1 VKRHGLS
8 PAVVVTL
15 VSAAAL
21 VPGTAAHAGGPV
33 DSAVPTMAAAAI
45 PSAPCQPDSVSSAD
59 NVIANRLRSAMNGP
73 RLGSAVNG
81 YHISCARAIVS
92 NVRARGLHQRAAVIA
107 VTTAITE
114 STLHNYT
121 VAVDHDSLGLFQQR
135 PSQGWGRPGQ
145 VVEPRYATNAFLNA
159 MIRKHPGNG
168 WLAGDIGQIC
178 QRVQGS
184 AFPRAYAPEAH
195 DAQLIVA
202 ALWELKPAVTAVQP
216 QPQETKAK
224 KAKAPTGPFQRSL
237 MTAATGLGATDSRHA
252 LSMADWNGDR
262 RPDLVVVQRSG
273 TVTGRTELYIL
284 DATSALPNSAASFQ
298 RLLLHTG
305 TVLGPTDERYTF
317 SMADWNSDGRLDL
330 VAVQKSGTASGR
342 TEVRVIDGASG
353 FQRYLLETSTLLGP
367 TDERHTFSMADWNN
381 DGLLD
386 LVAVQTS
393 GTVSG
398 KTEVRVL
405 NGATNFGQYLTEIVT
420 GLGTMNDR
428 PDMVLTDWNGD
439 GRSDLVAVQK
449 SGTTSRKT
457 EVTVMD
463 AASNLQRQLVKARTA
478 LGATDDRHDMDV
490 VDWNG
495 DGRLDL
501 LIVQKS
507 GTASG
512 RAEARVLAG

>member
-1 VKRHGLS
+1 MRCPGLT
-8 PAVVVTL
+8 PAVVVT
-15 VSAAAL
+15 VVAAAAL
-21 VPGTAAHAGGPV
+21 VPGTAAHAAGPV
-33 DSAVPTMAAAAI
+33 DSPVPVMATAAI
-45 PSAPCQPDSVSSAD
+45 PYAPCQPDSVSPAD
-59 NVIANRLRSAMNGP
+59 NAVANRLRSTMNGR

-81 YHISCARAIVS
+81 YHISCARAIIS
-92 NVRARGLHQRAAVIA
+92 NVQARGLPQRAAVIA

-145 VVEPRYATNAFLNA
+145 VVEPRFATNAFLNA

-168 WLAGDIGQIC
+168 WLTGDIGQIC

-184 AFPRAYAPEAH
+184 AFPLAYAPEAH

-202 ALWELKPAVTAVQP
+202 TLWALKPAGTAATAKP
-216 QPQETKAK
+216 KKAE
-224 KAKAPTGPFQRSL
+224 KAKAPTGPFQRFL

-273 TVTGRTELYIL
+273 TVTGRTELYIM
-284 DATSALPNSAASFQ
+284 DAASALPNSAASFQ

-317 SMADWNSDGRLDL
+317 SMADWNGDGRLDL
-330 VAVQKSGTASGR
+330 VVVQKSGTASGR

-367 TDERHTFSMADWNN
+367 TDERQTVSMTDWNN
-381 DGLLD
+381 DGRLD

-393 GTVSG
+393 GTLSG

-420 GLGTMNDR
+420 GLGAMNDR
-428 PDMVLTDWNGD
+428 PDIVVTDWNGD
-439 GRSDLVAVQK
+439 GLPDLVAVQK
-449 SGTTSRKT
+449 SGTASHKT
-457 EVTVMD
+457 EVVVMD
-463 AASNLQRQLVKARTA
+463 AASNLQKQLVKATTA

-501 LIVQKS
+501 LVVQKS

-512 RAEARVLAG
+512 RSETRVLAG

>member
-1 VKRHGLS
+1 
-8 PAVVVTL
+8 
-15 VSAAAL
+15 AAEA
-21 VPGTAAHAGGPV
+21 PP
-33 DSAVPTMAAAAI
+33 MAARLAI
-45 PSAPCQPDSVSSAD
+45 PSAPCRPDGVTAAD
-59 NVIANRLRSAMNGP
+59 NAIADRVRPVMNGR
-73 RLGSAVNG
+73 RLGRSVAG
-81 YHISCARAIVS
+81 YNISCARAIIS
-92 NVRARGLHQRAAVIA
+92 NVKARGLGQRAAVIA

-114 STLHNYT
+114 SNLRNYT

-159 MIRKHPGNG
+159 MIRKHPGNA
-168 WLAGDIGQIC
+168 WLTGDIGQIC

-184 AFPRAYAPEAH
+184 AFPLAYTPEAH

-202 ALWELKPAVTAVQP
+202 SLWALKPAATAATAKP
-216 QPQETKAK
+216 QKAK
-224 KAKAPTGPFQRSL
+224 GQKAKAPAGPFQRSL

-305 TVLGPTDERYTF
+305 TVLGPTDDRYTF

-367 TDERHTFSMADWNN
+367 TDERHTFSIADWNN
-381 DGLLD
+381 DGRLD

-393 GTVSG
+393 GTTSG

-405 NGATNFGQYLTEIVT
+405 NGATNFSQYLAEIVT
-420 GLGTMNDR
+420 GLGPMNDR
-428 PDMVLTDWNGD
+428 PDTMVTDWNGD
-439 GRSDLVAVQK
+439 GLPDLVAVQK
-449 SGTTSRKT
+449 SGTTSHKT

-463 AASNLQRQLVKARTA
+463 AASNLQRPLVKAPTA
-478 LGATDDRHDMDV
+478 LAATDDRHDMDV

-512 RAEARVLAG
+512 RSETRVLAG

>member
-1 VKRHGLS
+1 MKYRGLS

-15 VSAAAL
+15 VAASALA
-21 VPGTAAHAGGPV
+21 PGTAAHAAGPV

-45 PSAPCQPDSVSSAD
+45 PYAPCQPDSVSSAD
-59 NVIANRLRSAMNGP
+59 NAVANRLRSAMNGA

-145 VVEPRYATNAFLNA
+145 VVEPRYATNTFLNA
-159 MIRKHPGNG
+159 MIRKHPGDG
-168 WLAGDIGQIC
+168 WLTGDIGQIC

-184 AFPRAYAPEAH
+184 AFPLAYAPEVH
-195 DAQLIVA
+195 DAHLIVA
-202 ALWELKPAVTAVQP
+202 ALWAQKPAAPATPRQRR
-216 QPQETKAK
+216 QRRRQTTKT
-224 KAKAPTGPFQRSL
+224 KAPTGPFQRSL

-273 TVTGRTELYIL
+273 TVTGRTELYIM
-284 DATSALPNSAASFQ
+284 DATSALPNGAASFQ

-305 TVLGPTDERYTF
+305 TVLGPTDERHAF
-317 SMADWNSDGRLDL
+317 SMADWNGDGRLDL
-330 VAVQKSGTASGR
+330 VAVQKSGTASGH

-353 FQRYLLETSTLLGP
+353 FQRYLLETTTLLGP

-381 DGLLD
+381 DGRLD

-405 NGATNFGQYLTEIVT
+405 NGATNFQPVP
-420 GLGTMNDR
+420 DR
-428 PDMVLTDWNGD
+428 
-439 GRSDLVAVQK
+439 
-449 SGTTSRKT
+449 
-457 EVTVMD
+457 
-463 AASNLQRQLVKARTA
+463 
-478 LGATDDRHDMDV
+478 DRHRAGHDERPAGHG
-490 VDWNG
+490 G
-495 DGRLDL
+495 DRLE
-501 LIVQKS
+501 
-507 GTASG
+507 
-512 RAEARVLAG
+512 R